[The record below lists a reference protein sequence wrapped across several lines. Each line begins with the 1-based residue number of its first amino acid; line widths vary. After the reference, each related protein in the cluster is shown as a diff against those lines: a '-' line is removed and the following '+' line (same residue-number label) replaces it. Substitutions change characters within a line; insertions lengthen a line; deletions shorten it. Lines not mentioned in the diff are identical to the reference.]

1 MCGEKQLLKRFLK
14 FEKVESVYV
23 FTPDDNL
30 LPVRLF
36 FFVFCFFKVT
46 LTLLSKVMLSA
57 TGKAVSPPSSTLSK
71 KYSTVANLT

>member
-36 FFVFCFFKVT
+36 FCFLFLQSDTYIIIKGDV
-46 LTLLSKVMLSA
+46 
-57 TGKAVSPPSSTLSK
+57 VSDWKSCLASIFYIIQK
-71 KYSTVANLT
+71 I